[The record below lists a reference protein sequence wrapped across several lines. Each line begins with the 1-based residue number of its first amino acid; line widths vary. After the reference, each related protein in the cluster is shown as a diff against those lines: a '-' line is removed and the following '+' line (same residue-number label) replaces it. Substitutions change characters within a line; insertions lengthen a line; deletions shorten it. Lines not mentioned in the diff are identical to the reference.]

1 VPIDSLRGD
10 TLPGGRYSN
19 VRVDSVG
26 YEVSRM
32 KNFPL
37 IDTDI
42 FFYDFSLDSL
52 SQAIGAGN
60 RDDAL
65 NLYPLD
71 RLGRSRLEDEAPDA
85 GAQERL
91 SSE

>member
-1 VPIDSLRGD
+1 ME
-10 TLPGGRYSN
+10 
-19 VRVDSVG
+19 VRCDSV
-26 YEVSRM
+26 EHDVSRIT
-32 KNFPL
+32 NFPL

-52 SQAIGAGN
+52 SQAIGAGH

-91 SSE
+91 PSE